1 MSRISWQ
8 PATAVCPQKA
18 LSGGVAEQCLFAL
31 PLFSFCFVRSAR
43 VLCTHSGPCSVPVT
57 KADITLGS
65 ERNILPQILV
75 PTTSG
80 ETPQTISIVEA
91 LRGGEL

>member
-18 LSGGVAEQCLFAL
+18 LSGSVAEQRPFAL
-31 PLFSFCFVRSAR
+31 PLFGFVRSAR

-57 KADITLGS
+57 KADIALGS

-80 ETPQTISIVEA
+80 ETPQTISPVEA